1 MGLINKKKFILL
13 VVLAII
19 FLMLLTNLTYAASFT
34 ATASSTN
41 IKVGDTV
48 TITVK
53 ANNAAGMYKVSSD
66 DTSVLAISSGSASEF
81 LENNSTKVVFKAK
94 KTGTA
99 TITATSLDMTDLDNS
114 KVSVKGSKTFKINV
128 TDSSNNS
135 SDNKSTNTSNT
146 TSTKKSSN
154 ANLKTLG
161 VSPKEYDFSGFSKNK
176 TDYSVTVP
184 SSVDSL
190 KVTAIAEDSKKA
202 KVSISGNSGFE
213 VGSGNKIK
221 IIVTAEDGTTKKYNI
236 NVTKL
241 ATEEEKPGNVI
252 NEEEKLVLKS
262 LMIEG
267 ITLSPEF
274 SSDVYSYTANLEED
288 LSEVTVNG
296 VASETDAKIEVK
308 GNTNLVDGENII
320 KVTVTSK
327 DGQSTVTYQI
337 ILNKSVTDLTKNEEK
352 NDTTLNFGKKAV
364 TIIVITVIAII
375 ACIVIITV
383 LIVRENKRLK
393 ESESFD
399 DEQDDTE
406 IKNLNDIPRT
416 EEKNKENKR
425 GGKHF

>member
-1 MGLINKKKFILL
+1 MKLTNKKKILL
-13 VVLAII
+13 ILVA
-19 FLMLLTNLTYAASFT
+19 FLFMLLTNSAYAASFT

-66 DTSVLAISSGSASEF
+66 NTSVLAISSGSASEF
-81 LENNSTKVVFKAK
+81 LENNSTKIVFKAK

-99 TITATSLDMTDLDNS
+99 NITAESLDMTDLDNS
-114 KVSVKGSKTFKINV
+114 KVQVKGSKTFKINV
-128 TDSSNNS
+128 TDSSNTS
-135 SDNKSTNTSNT
+135 SDSKSTTNNT
-146 TSTKKSSN
+146 TSAKKSNN

-161 VSPKEYDFSGFSKNK
+161 VTPKEYDFSGFSKNK

-184 SSVDSL
+184 SSVNSL

-221 IIVTAEDGTTKKYNI
+221 VTVTAEDGTTKIYNI
-236 NVTKL
+236 KVTKL

-262 LMIEG
+262 LTIEG
-267 ITLSPEF
+267 IMLSPEF
-274 SSDVYSYTANLEED
+274 SSDIYSYTANLEED

-296 VASETDAKIEVK
+296 VASESDAKIEVT
-308 GNTNLVDGENII
+308 GNTNLIDGENII
-320 KVTVTSK
+320 KVKVTSN
-327 DGQSTVTYQI
+327 DGKSTVTYQI
-337 ILNKSVTDLTKNEEK
+337 TLNKGVTDLAKNEEK
-352 NDTTLNFGKKAV
+352 SDTTLNFGKKAV
-364 TIIVITVIAII
+364 RIIVVTIIAII
-375 ACIVIITV
+375 ICITIITILLV
-383 LIVRENKRLK
+383 KENKRLK
-393 ESESFD
+393 NLNNQEYN
-399 DEQDDTE
+399 DEQDNDE
-406 IKNLNDIPRT
+406 IRNLNDIPRT
-416 EEKNKENKR
+416 EEKNKESKR

>member
-1 MGLINKKKFILL
+1 MKLTNKKKFILL
-13 VVLAII
+13 LVA
-19 FLMLLTNLTYAASFT
+19 FLFMLLTNLTYAASFT

-66 DTSVLAISSGSASEF
+66 NTSVLAISSGSASEF
-81 LENNSTKVVFKAK
+81 LENSSTKIVFKAK

-99 TITATSLDMTDLDNS
+99 NITATSLDMTDLDNS
-114 KVSVKGSKTFKINV
+114 KVPVKGSKTFKINV
-128 TDSSNNS
+128 TDSSKTS
-135 SDNKSTNTSNT
+135 SDNKSTTNNT
-146 TSTKKSSN
+146 TNTKKSSN

-161 VSPKEYDFSGFSKNK
+161 VTPKEYDFSGFNKNK

-184 SSVDSL
+184 STVDSL

-221 IIVTAEDGTTKKYNI
+221 VTVTAEDGTTKTYNI
-236 NVTKL
+236 KVTKL

-262 LMIEG
+262 LTIDG

-274 SSDVYSYTANLEED
+274 SSDIYSYTANLEED

-296 VASETDAKIEVK
+296 VASESDAKIEVT
-308 GNTNLVDGENII
+308 GNTNLIDGENVI

-337 ILNKSVTDLTKNEEK
+337 TLNKVATDLTKNEEK
-352 NDTTLNFGKKAV
+352 NDTTLNFGKKAAKIIII
-364 TIIVITVIAII
+364 TIAAII
-375 ACIVIITV
+375 ILIIIITV
-383 LIVRENKRLK
+383 LLVGENKRLK
-393 ESESFD
+393 NLN
-399 DEQDDTE
+399 EQDLSKDDYNEE

-416 EEKNKENKR
+416 DEDNKKYKR

>member
-1 MGLINKKKFILL
+1 MKLTNKKKFILL
-13 VVLAII
+13 LVA
-19 FLMLLTNLTYAASFT
+19 FLFMLLTNLTYAASFT

-66 DTSVLAISSGSASEF
+66 NTSVLAISSGSASEF
-81 LENNSTKVVFKAK
+81 LENSSTKIVFKAK

-99 TITATSLDMTDLDNS
+99 NITATSLDMTDLDNS

-128 TDSSNNS
+128 TDSSKTS
-135 SDNKSTNTSNT
+135 SDNKSTTNNT
-146 TSTKKSSN
+146 TNTKKSSN

-161 VSPKEYDFSGFSKNK
+161 VTPKEYDFSGFNKNK

-184 SSVDSL
+184 STVDSL

-221 IIVTAEDGTTKKYNI
+221 VTVTAEDGTTKTYNI
-236 NVTKL
+236 KVTKL

-262 LMIEG
+262 LTIGG

-274 SSDVYSYTANLEED
+274 SSDIYSYTANLEED

-296 VASETDAKIEVK
+296 VASESDAKIEVT
-308 GNTNLVDGENII
+308 GNTNLIDGENVI

-337 ILNKSVTDLTKNEEK
+337 TLNKVATDLTKNEEK
-352 NDTTLNFGKKAV
+352 NDTTLNFGKKAAKIIII
-364 TIIVITVIAII
+364 TIAAII
-375 ACIVIITV
+375 ILIIIITV
-383 LIVRENKRLK
+383 LLVGENKRLK
-393 ESESFD
+393 NLN
-399 DEQDDTE
+399 EQDLSKDDYNEE

-416 EEKNKENKR
+416 DEDNKKYKR